1 MAYWEGTR
9 FDVAFS
15 VGATLLNAVPY
26 YVAAILML
34 WPLGYLWGLFP
45 TRGTHPQGV
54 DPGFTV
60 DFLLGAL
67 HHAALPIISVV
78 ITGFGFIALSMRANS
93 VQVLGEGYVRVANLR
108 GLADR
113 TIALQYVGRNAV
125 LPLYTGFMIAIGF
138 ALGGTVVL
146 EQIFQYRG
154 LGLTFFRAVVS
165 NDYPLMM
172 AAFILLTTLVVVGLL
187 VADLTYGLIDPRAAV
202 DRGAG
207 GGASVPVGTRI
218 RGALRGLVSTP
229 RRMLLRLLGGG
240 RSKGAERGDEPAGA
254 GTGTPFSVT
263 ADVRLSRRER
273 FSRWADEYLIAPAR
287 IMWSDVRA
295 RFGLVILGVYL
306 LMGTVGP
313 RIVAPP
319 KHDQGPDL
327 VGPFQTIAHPLGT
340 DRFGRDVLSRVL
352 YGARISLGIGFV
364 AVLIAITLGTVL
376 GAGSGYLGGWA
387 DTVTMRSVDLL
398 LSFPRLVLLITVVA
412 LFEPSIALVTVV
424 LGLTGWMGTSRVVRG
439 EVLSVREQPYVE
451 AARALGYSDGRILFR
466 HVLPNAL
473 GPVIVAATLGV
484 GNTILAEAALSFLG
498 LGVQP
503 PTASWGNMV
512 AAGRDV
518 MLEAWWITLFPG
530 LAIVLTVMSFN
541 LVGDGLRDA
550 MDPRHAAEGVT

>member
-1 MAYWEGTR
+1 MTTDALGWLLPGLPRLLRGRRSGVPILGGWLFLWSVALLRADRVAATLSGGGVDDWVALGTLVAGLAACWAAANAGLLEGLSTGGDASGDGEASDAVLADAVGGAADPEGTPGGR
-9 FDVAFS
+9 
-15 VGATLLNAVPY
+15 G
-26 YVAAILML
+26 
-34 WPLGYLWGLFP
+34 P
-45 TRGTHPQGV
+45 TRGAVAWRRFARHRQAAAGLV
-54 DPGFTV
+54 
-60 DFLLGAL
+60 LL
-67 HHAALPIISVV
+67 AALC
-78 ITGFGFIALSMRANS
+78 LSA
-93 VQVLGEGYVRVANLR
+93 
-108 GLADR
+108 
-113 TIALQYVGRNAV
+113 
-125 LPLYTGFMIAIGF
+125 
-138 ALGGTVVL
+138 
-146 EQIFQYRG
+146 
-154 LGLTFFRAVVS
+154 
-165 NDYPLMM
+165 
-172 AAFILLTTLVVVGLL
+172 LLTPYLAPHDPAEQDRVVE
-187 VADLTYGLIDPRAAV
+187 TRYQPPAA
-202 DRGAG
+202 
-207 GGASVPVGTRI
+207 
-218 RGALRGLVSTP
+218 
-229 RRMLLRLLGGG
+229 
-240 RSKGAERGDEPAGA
+240 
-254 GTGTPFSVT
+254 
-263 ADVRLSRRER
+263 
-273 FSRWADEYLIAPAR
+273 
-287 IMWSDVRA
+287 
-295 RFGLVILGVYL
+295 
-306 LMGTVGP
+306 
-313 RIVAPP
+313 
-319 KHDQGPDL
+319 
-327 VGPFQTIAHPLGT
+327 AHPLGT

-412 LFEPSIALVTVV
+412 LFEPTIALVTLV

-550 MDPRHAAEGVT
+550 MDPRHAAEGVA

>member
-1 MAYWEGTR
+1 MTETGGRTPAGG
-9 FDVAFS
+9 S
-15 VGATLLNAVPY
+15 
-26 YVAAILML
+26 
-34 WPLGYLWGLFP
+34 
-45 TRGTHPQGV
+45 
-54 DPGFTV
+54 
-60 DFLLGAL
+60 
-67 HHAALPIISVV
+67 
-78 ITGFGFIALSMRANS
+78 GFGTGRGGSGAAGTGAGLRA
-93 VQVLGEGYVRVANLR
+93 
-108 GLADR
+108 
-113 TIALQYVGRNAV
+113 VGWV
-125 LPLYTGFMIAIGF
+125 LP
-138 ALGGTVVL
+138 
-146 EQIFQYRG
+146 G
-154 LGLTFFRAVVS
+154 L
-165 NDYPLMM
+165 P
-172 AAFILLTTLVVVGLL
+172 
-187 VADLTYGLIDPRAAV
+187 
-202 DRGAG
+202 
-207 GGASVPVGTRI
+207 
-218 RGALRGLVSTP
+218 
-229 RRMLLRLLGGG
+229 RLLGGHRAG
-240 RSKGAERGDEPAGA
+240 LPILGGWLFLWAVALLRAERVAATLSGGGADDWVALVTLLGGLIACWSAANTGLLEGWWTDDEETGDGGIGTPPAGPDPGSSPRGRA
-254 GTGTPFSVT
+254 APRGAV
-263 ADVRLSRRER
+263 AWRR
-273 FSRWADEYLIAPAR
+273 FAR
-287 IMWSDVRA
+287 HRQA
-295 RFGLVILGVYL
+295 AAGLVLLAALCLSALLTPYL
-306 LMGTVGP
+306 
-313 RIVAPP
+313 AP
-319 KHDQGPDL
+319 HDPSAQDRVVETRYQSPSA
-327 VGPFQTIAHPLGT
+327 QHPLGT

-550 MDPRHAAEGVT
+550 MDPRHAAEGIA